1 VLQEGNRKQ
10 TAMKITL
17 NGQPLEIA
25 AGTTVAMLVERLSA
39 ETGRDPRGI
48 AVERNREI
56 VPKSEHALTALA
68 EGDQI
73 ELVQFV
79 GGG

>member
-1 VLQEGNRKQ
+1 
-10 TAMKITL
+10 MKISV
-17 NGQPLEIA
+17 NGEPLEIA
-25 AGTTVAMLVERLSA
+25 AGSTVAMLVLRLSDEA
-39 ETGRDPRGI
+39 GRDPRGT

-56 VPKSEHALTALA
+56 VPKSEHALTVLA